1 MRPVLYCNDVTGLI
15 EYLRSER
22 ELDDSCSLQVGID
35 GGGGNSLLVLWWYIS
50 LNELISI
57 GFLKVGLLV
66 KERYENSSA
75 EVKSPTKG
83 AESSPDKKKQKT
95 KSKQTHFSSE

>member
-1 MRPVLYCNDVTGLI
+1 MFYDDLYI
-15 EYLRSER
+15 
-22 ELDDSCSLQVGID
+22 
-35 GGGGNSLLVLWWYIS
+35 W

-66 KERYENSSA
+66 KEKYEDSA

>member
-1 MRPVLYCNDVTGLI
+1 M
-15 EYLRSER
+15 
-22 ELDDSCSLQVGID
+22 
-35 GGGGNSLLVLWWYIS
+35 YIWV
-50 LNELISI
+50 NELISI

-66 KERYENSSA
+66 KEKYEDSA

-95 KSKQTHFSSE
+95 KK